1 MYIFCKIDF
10 KLWKKD
16 FFIKKRIAEKEIF
29 IPLHILIIYSHNIY
43 THIYSIKGFFYL
55 KYIKN
60 LIIKILTKLTLRY
73 FLQVGEYLV
82 LFFTGS
88 VGYPALFFTSS
99 VGCPALFFT
108 GSVGCPAL
116 FFTGSVRY
124 PALFF
129 TGSVRYPALFFTS
142 SVRYPALFF
151 TSSVGCPALF
161 FTGGMGYPILSV

>member
-1 MYIFCKIDF
+1 MSIFCKIDF

-88 VGYPALFFTSS
+88 VG
-99 VGCPALFFT
+99 CPALFFT

-129 TGSVRYPALFFTS
+129 TGSVRYPDYFLQVVLDALRYFLQVNRGGSVLFFAG
-142 SVRYPALFF
+142 RRKPCIIFYR
-151 TSSVGCPALF
+151 
-161 FTGGMGYPILSV
+161 

>member
-1 MYIFCKIDF
+1 MSIFCKIDF

-88 VGYPALFFTSS
+88 VG
-99 VGCPALFFT
+99 
-108 GSVGCPAL
+108 CPAL

-129 TGSVRYPALFFTS
+129 TGSVRYPDYFLQVVLDALRYFLQVNRGGSVLFFAG
-142 SVRYPALFF
+142 RRKPCIIFYR
-151 TSSVGCPALF
+151 
-161 FTGGMGYPILSV
+161 